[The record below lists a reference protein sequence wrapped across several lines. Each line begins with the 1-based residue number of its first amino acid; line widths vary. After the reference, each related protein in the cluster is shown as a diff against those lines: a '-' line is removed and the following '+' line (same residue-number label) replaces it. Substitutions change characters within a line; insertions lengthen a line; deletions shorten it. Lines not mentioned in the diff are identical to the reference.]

1 MKVVK
6 DSMVLINLAKI
17 TILEKSC
24 DYFKK
29 VMIPELVFNEV
40 VTTGK
45 KKGMND
51 ALIVENLVKNKKIE
65 VKKIKNK
72 DLIKTVNEFNIYEG
86 EAEALALYKQEK
98 ADFLISDDDNLRKK
112 KDIINA
118 EIIGSLAVILKLRKN
133 KKIDK
138 KKFIG
143 SIDKMREI
151 GWFSNSVI
159 DKILMEGEKYG

>member
-29 VMIPELVFNEV
+29 VIIPELVFNEV
-40 VTTGK
+40 VTAGK

-51 ALIVENLVKNKKIE
+51 AIIVENLVKNKKIE

-98 ADFLISDDDNLRKK
+98 ANFLISDDDNLRKK
-112 KDIINA
+112 KSIINA

-138 KKFIG
+138 KKFIS

-159 DKILMEGEKYG
+159 DKILIEGEKYG